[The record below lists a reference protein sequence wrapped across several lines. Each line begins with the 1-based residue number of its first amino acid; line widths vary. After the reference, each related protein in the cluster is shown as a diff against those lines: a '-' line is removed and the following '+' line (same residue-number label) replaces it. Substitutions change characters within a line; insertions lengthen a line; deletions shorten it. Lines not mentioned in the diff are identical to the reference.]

1 MGKKD
6 WKERLIKKNTQRN
19 MTRKCDLLCINS
31 YSAAEGR
38 QLFLQNARSQMFDGA
53 LNMPLLFLLWKLV
66 YRDTYILRFAA
77 YGQKYCRE
85 RACRGKCC
93 GGGKGLLLSEHN
105 KGGFIIKGVSRRR
118 GKLSLIGES
127 ER

>member
-6 WKERLIKKNTQRN
+6 WKERLIKKNTQCN
-19 MTRKCDLLCINS
+19 MTRKRDLLCINS

-38 QLFLQNARSQMFDGA
+38 HLFLQNARSQMFDGA

-66 YRDTYILRFAA
+66 YRGTYVLRFAA

-85 RACRGKCC
+85 RVCRGTCC
-93 GGGKGLLLSEHN
+93 DDGRRLLLSEHN
-105 KGGFIIKGVSRRR
+105 KGGFIIKGVSWRR

-127 ER
+127 EQ